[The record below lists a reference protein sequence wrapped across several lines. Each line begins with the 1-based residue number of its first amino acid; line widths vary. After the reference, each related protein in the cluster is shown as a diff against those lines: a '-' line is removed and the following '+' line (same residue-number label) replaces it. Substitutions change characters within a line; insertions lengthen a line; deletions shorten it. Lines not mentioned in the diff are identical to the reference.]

1 MFCSTMVHSY
11 IVFSFVG
18 NKEEKRLLCILCI
31 CVYAFVYTNRYVCM
45 QAHIKMDDDLYNIIM

>member
-1 MFCSTMVHSY
+1 MVHSY